1 MPALRDIQPIY
12 TPERHEPP
20 KPRTPRASNRIGR
33 AMEQKKMLGKNGFKY
48 RQQYGVI
55 VMCSDEQ
62 HQKQI
67 FEWLKG
73 MGNKVRVVTV

>member
-1 MPALRDIQPIY
+1 
-12 TPERHEPP
+12 
-20 KPRTPRASNRIGR
+20 
-33 AMEQKKMLGKNGFKY
+33 MEQKKRLGKNGFKY

-55 VMCSDEQ
+55 VICSDEQ

-73 MGNKVRVVTV
+73 MGHKVRVVTV